1 MSLLAAIPDG
11 ATVTVDSA
19 PIIYVLDGRSKLADQ
34 FHELF
39 AAVETGRNRIVIS
52 TITIA
57 EVLAGPFRQRR
68 EALASRYRRVLTE
81 SRGWYV
87 MDVDAEVAEAAA
99 RLRARHRLKL
109 PDAIQLATALQSGSA
124 ALVTHDR
131 DFRSVRDL
139 PILTGQ

>member
-19 PIIYVLDGRSKLADQ
+19 PIIYVLDGRSELADRFQ
-34 FHELF
+34 ELF
-39 AAVETGRNRIVIS
+39 AAVEAGRNRIVIS
-52 TITIA
+52 AITVA

-68 EALASRYRRVLTE
+68 EALAGRYRRVLTE
-81 SRGWYV
+81 SRGWSV
-87 MDVDAEVAEAAA
+87 MDVDADVAEVAA

-109 PDAIQLATALQSGSA
+109 PDAIQLATALKSGSA

-131 DFRSVRDL
+131 DFRSVHDL